1 MLLKEKLNNNL
12 NKLLGV
18 NKPDK
23 IAVAVSGGVDSVALM
38 HLLVNWAKEHKALV
52 TVFAVDHNLRTES
65 KSEIEYIQKLS
76 AELGVDFVA
85 LSWVPGDQ
93 TTATQERAREGR
105 YNLITNHCKKI
116 GISALLTAHHL
127 GDNLETYL
135 IKKSKKTS
143 VLALKPNI
151 TYFWNNVWILRPFFN
166 IEKQELI
173 DYLLKNKITWFE
185 DASNDSDKYE
195 RNRVRKRLSL
205 LSSKEKSALLL
216 EYDEAINKAKKL
228 NELLIKSVAEVVSIY
243 NEGFAKIGI
252 SQFNGLEPEL
262 KIHLLNYVLT
272 IISGKTI
279 VPRYR
284 SLEKVITSL
293 TANVFKSGTLSHCHL
308 VGKDGSL
315 VIYKEKAF
323 VGGGKNQQC
332 VIPREHK
339 RPWGSPDSR
348 DCHVANAPRNDAS
361 PSPVTWDNRFDIIN
375 LPAGCYISNLSLD
388 EYSKLKKLLNLEKLA
403 KDSNNNHKS
412 ILFTLPIIKNL
423 EKVIAIPHISY
434 YSVQDNSSSRA
445 LTCNIKAI
453 FNPNFISRFTHFF

>member
-166 IEKQELI
+166 IEKQ
-173 DYLLKNKITWFE
+173 DYL
-185 DASNDSDKYE
+185 
-195 RNRVRKRLSL
+195 V
-205 LSSKEKSALLL
+205 
-216 EYDEAINKAKKL
+216 
-228 NELLIKSVAEVVSIY
+228 
-243 NEGFAKIGI
+243 
-252 SQFNGLEPEL
+252 
-262 KIHLLNYVLT
+262 
-272 IISGKTI
+272 
-279 VPRYR
+279 
-284 SLEKVITSL
+284 
-293 TANVFKSGTLSHCHL
+293 
-308 VGKDGSL
+308 
-315 VIYKEKAF
+315 
-323 VGGGKNQQC
+323 
-332 VIPREHK
+332 
-339 RPWGSPDSR
+339 
-348 DCHVANAPRNDAS
+348 
-361 PSPVTWDNRFDIIN
+361 
-375 LPAGCYISNLSLD
+375 
-388 EYSKLKKLLNLEKLA
+388 
-403 KDSNNNHKS
+403 
-412 ILFTLPIIKNL
+412 
-423 EKVIAIPHISY
+423 
-434 YSVQDNSSSRA
+434 
-445 LTCNIKAI
+445 
-453 FNPNFISRFTHFF
+453 